1 MTLRR
6 DPITGR
12 WIVNTEQA
20 EQPQKAQALKEAE
33 TCPFCEGSEALTPAE
48 IFALRPNESRPD
60 SPGWEVRVVPSF
72 SPALRIEGELH
83 RRGELMYDLMNAVG
97 AHEIVIE
104 TPEHIGNLSDLELA
118 QIEKVVKTYALRIA
132 DLKKDE
138 RFRSVVVF
146 KNYGGDIVRHSHSQ
160 IIATPVTPQNLKE
173 ELSGSREYYDYKE
186 RCIYCDIIKQEIKQ
200 NKRVV
205 FEDESFVGIAPFS
218 SRFPYEV
225 WLLPKKHSFAFETIS
240 EKEVSSLAVAL
251 KSILKKLQ
259 LLLDDPP
266 YSLVLHSSPNLGE
279 RGERHGYWQTIRYD
293 YHWHFEIMP
302 QAMESS
308 GFEWGTGFYLNPT
321 TPEEVASRLRQVEV
335 SF

>member
-20 EQPQKAQALKEAE
+20 EQPEKVQALKEAE
-33 TCPFCEGSEALTPAE
+33 TCPFCGGSEALTPPE
-48 IFALRPNESRPD
+48 IFALRPKDSKPD

-72 SPALRIEGELH
+72 SPALRIEGELN
-83 RRGELMYDLMNAVG
+83 RRGELLYDLMNAVG

-104 TPEHIGNLSDLELA
+104 TPGHIANLADLELA
-118 QIEKVVKTYALRIA
+118 QIEKVVKTYTLRVA

-146 KNYGGDIVRHSHSQ
+146 KNYGGDVVRHSHSQ
-160 IIATPVTPQNLKE
+160 IIATPVTPKNLKE
-173 ELSGSREYYDYKE
+173 ELNGSKDYYGYKE
-186 RCIYCDIIKQEIKQ
+186 RCIYCDIIKQEMQQ
-200 NKRVV
+200 NKRIVLENEW
-205 FEDESFVGIAPFS
+205 FLGIAPFA

-225 WLLPKKHSFAFETIS
+225 WLLPKKHSFAFEAITDR
-240 EKEVSSLAVAL
+240 ELPFLALAL
-251 KSILKKLQ
+251 KTILKKLQ
-259 LLLDDPP
+259 KLLNDPA
-266 YSLVLHSSPNLGE
+266 YSFVLHSSPNLRE
-279 RGERHGYWQTIRYD
+279 KSGYWQTIRYD

-302 QAMESS
+302 QAIESS

-321 TPEEVASRLRQVEV
+321 TPEEVATQLRQVEL

>member
-12 WIVNTEQA
+12 WIVNTERAGQI
-20 EQPQKAQALKEAE
+20 EKTQDLRE
-33 TCPFCEGSEALTPAE
+33 TEVCPFCEGSEARTPSE
-48 IFALRPNESRPD
+48 IYALRPGTGKPD

-72 SPALRIEGELH
+72 SPALRIEGELN
-83 RRGELMYDLMNAVG
+83 RRGELLYDLMNAVG

-104 TPEHIGNLSDLELA
+104 TPGHVANLADLEVT
-118 QIEKVVKTYALRIA
+118 QIEKVVKTYALRVA

-160 IIATPVTPQNLKE
+160 VFATPVTPKNLKE
-173 ELSGSREYYDYKE
+173 ELNGSKDYYGYKE
-186 RCIYCDIIKQEIKQ
+186 RCIYCDIIKQETQ
-200 NKRVV
+200 QENRTV
-205 FEDESFVGIAPFS
+205 FENESFVGIAPFA

-225 WLLPKKHSFAFETIS
+225 WLLPKKHSFAFETIA
-240 EKEVSSLAVAL
+240 EKEVPALAVAF
-251 KSILKKLQ
+251 KTILKKLQ
-259 LLLDDPP
+259 KKLNDPP
-266 YSLVLHSSPNLGE
+266 YSFILHSSPNLRE
-279 RGERHGYWQTIRYD
+279 KSGYWQTIRYD

-302 QAMESS
+302 QAIESS
-308 GFEWGTGFYLNPT
+308 GFEWGTGFYLNPS
-321 TPEEVASRLRQVEV
+321 TPEEVASLLRQVEV